1 MPFAEKDVRRILDNV
16 LPALMRIMVTNAH
29 GITPINVI
37 AVEQI
42 DPAWV
47 KTSPDDWANTVVT
60 YYVTGL
66 SEASDCESEPPA
78 EFGVDAPGGDGTAPA
93 EQPRIR
99 PSPAVADLSFLT
111 AGLNLNMDPD
121 DGKKALDEK
130 CDERK

>member
-1 MPFAEKDVRRILDNV
+1 MPFPEKEFGRILETV
-16 LPALMRIMVTNAH
+16 VSTLRRIMVTGAYAR
-29 GITPINVI
+29 TPVHVI

-47 KTSPDDWANTVVT
+47 KTSPEDWANRVVT
-60 YYVTGL
+60 YYVAEPL
-66 SEASDCESEPPA
+66 EQSDCESEA
-78 EFGVDAPGGDGTAPA
+78 ETEFGADAPAGDGTANA

-121 DGKKALDEK
+121 DGKKALDDKRE
-130 CDERK
+130 ERK